1 MNDLF
6 ILIYDVGLS
15 FNAGCGIPCKFCVQ
29 GRRRLFRAL
38 LSCVTVTVVR
48 GDDIDAMARVTTDQL
63 RMEKTKKK
71 VKRWQN
77 TGSQR
82 VTSDQLRMEET
93 KKGRKV
99 AKDRDIFT
107 MIRLSL
113 MPLL

>member
-6 ILIYDVGLS
+6 ILIYFVGLS
-15 FNAGCGIPCKFCVQ
+15 FIAKCSIPCKFCVQ

-38 LSCVTVTVVR
+38 LSSVTVTVVR

-82 VTSDQLRMEET
+82 VTSDQLRMDET

>member
-48 GDDIDAMARVTTDQL
+48 GDDIDAMARVT
-63 RMEKTKKK
+63 
-71 VKRWQN
+71 
-77 TGSQR
+77 
-82 VTSDQLRMEET
+82 SDQLRMEET
-93 KKGRKV
+93 KNGRKV

>member
-1 MNDLF
+1 M
-6 ILIYDVGLS
+6 
-15 FNAGCGIPCKFCVQ
+15 
-29 GRRRLFRAL
+29 
-38 LSCVTVTVVR
+38 TVTVVR
-48 GDDIDAMARVTTDQL
+48 GDDIDAMA
-63 RMEKTKKK
+63 
-71 VKRWQN
+71 
-77 TGSQR
+77 R

>member
-38 LSCVTVTVVR
+38 LSSVTVTVVR
-48 GDDIDAMARVTTDQL
+48 GDDIDAMA
-63 RMEKTKKK
+63 
-71 VKRWQN
+71 
-77 TGSQR
+77 R

>member
-38 LSCVTVTVVR
+38 LSSVTVTVVR
-48 GDDIDAMARVTTDQL
+48 GGDIDAMARVTTDQL
-63 RMEKTKKK
+63 RME
-71 VKRWQN
+71 
-77 TGSQR
+77 
-82 VTSDQLRMEET
+82 ET
-93 KKGRKV
+93 KKNGRKM

-113 MPLL
+113 ISLLYKVV